1 VIGGSPDLRHQEKRG
16 LSPSEKRGTIENAAP
31 SRRSRPAITRPLVLG
46 SSSLQPPAR
55 VPRAKYRTPPA
66 SVARRRPRHQTA
78 SQGGRQRVLPSSVAI
93 SALLLPVAGMTTLR
107 SNTPGCLGHRVG
119 SPFAQYSVID

>member
-1 VIGGSPDLRHQEKRG
+1 MYPRSAKSGTLSVHQARGKPREDDRHIISG
-16 LSPSEKRGTIENAAP
+16 IIHIL
-31 SRRSRPAITRPLVLG
+31 PAITRPLVLG

-78 SQGGRQRVLPSSVAI
+78 SQGGRQRVPKLASFPRECHGGVDVKFLAARQSR
-93 SALLLPVAGMTTLR
+93 P
-107 SNTPGCLGHRVG
+107 C
-119 SPFAQYSVID
+119 FF

>member
-1 VIGGSPDLRHQEKRG
+1 MSRRTARPRAEERG
-16 LSPSEKRGTIENAAP
+16 RRDGRRYVAFAKPVQKRGTIENAAP

-78 SQGGRQRVLPSSVAI
+78 SQGGRQRVLRLASFPQECHGGVDVRFLAARQSRPCFFP
-93 SALLLPVAGMTTLR
+93 LL
-107 SNTPGCLGHRVG
+107 
-119 SPFAQYSVID
+119 